1 MYSLVTVNQQV
12 SLISVTVT
20 PSTFFVALIILL
32 VFVSLYVPKLPNLTL
47 PRIPI
52 PRFLTAISGD
62 DKTLPPL
69 PPSPV
74 SPISPDRQLVLRDQ
88 SLTLFRREK
97 KDSHRDKDR
106 DHDRLRKEPRDRY
119 KDKDYASR
127 DSAYRERDHYTKDI
141 DHGRSPRKARRL
153 FAGFRDSG
161 KPDVYDEELIYSP
174 QRTGDR
180 GRSPS
185 GPGRRVR
192 RLLFPSSVAET
203 RQR

>member
-20 PSTFFVALIILL
+20 PSTFLAVILILL
-32 VFVSLYVPKLPNLTL
+32 VFISFYLPVLPAFNF

-52 PRFLTAISGD
+52 PRIPPIFAAAPD
-62 DKTLPPL
+62 RRDNKALPPL
-69 PPSPV
+69 PPSPTT
-74 SPISPDRQLVLRDQ
+74 PDRQLVLRDQ
-88 SLTLFRREK
+88 SLTVYRRERR
-97 KDSHRDKDR
+97 DS
-106 DHDRLRKEPRDRY
+106 Y
-119 KDKDYASR
+119 KDKDRSSR
-127 DSAYRERDHYTKDI
+127 KEAKDHHRERDAYYAKES

-153 FAGFRDSG
+153 LAGLRDSS
-161 KPDVYDEELIYSP
+161 KPDVYDEELLRSP
-174 QRTGDR
+174 QRGGDR

-192 RLLFPSSVAET
+192 RFLFSSSVAET

>member
-20 PSTFFVALIILL
+20 PSTFFVALIIVLI
-32 VFVSLYVPKLPNLTL
+32 FVSLYVPKLPNFTL

-62 DKTLPPL
+62 KTLPSL

-74 SPISPDRQLVLRDQ
+74 SPVSPDRQLVLRDQ

-97 KDSHRDKDR
+97 KDSHRDRDR
-106 DHDRLRKEPRDRY
+106 DNDRLRKEPRDRY
-119 KDKDYASR
+119 KERDYS
-127 DSAYRERDHYTKDI
+127 YRERDHYTKDI

-153 FAGFRDSG
+153 FAGFRDSS
-161 KPDVYDEELIYSP
+161 KPDIYDEELIYSP